1 MPWQAFFSL
10 LPYFLSSDAPQRKSR
25 PPYSARSPPPSG
37 ARPDKN
43 DCSLPSQ
50 QQARRPCPAL
60 QMKFPIPPA
69 ALSDDSDKTQQ
80 RPPMPPDLDRFPAS
94 VYTVFRFMSSGNR
107 TAVAPPTP
115 PGPKGSNGN
124 GCCRVSGSQKGATRL
139 RPFSLT
145 PPWLRHA
152 IRLSAGA
159 FFASL
164 CPRAASPR
172 NSRPRSTQKRRRQLS
187 PLPPPI
193 VPVRF
198 VQNRIRPDVPFRRSD
213 VRPSR
218 ERTRSRRNRPPER
231 LRA

>member
-1 MPWQAFFSL
+1 MVPRGRLELPRHSALPPQDSVSTNSTTWAQLSLYSKAHALASVFFTPSL
-10 LPYFLSSDAPQRKSR
+10 FSFQRRLAKEVEAALFRPQ
-25 PPYSARSPPPSG
+25 PPSFGPSATASPHVGTPG

-60 QMKFPIPPA
+60 QMRFPIPPT
-69 ALSDDSDKTQQ
+69 ALPDDSDKTQQ

-145 PPWLRHA
+145 PPWLRHD

-159 FFASL
+159 FFA
-164 CPRAASPR
+164 
-172 NSRPRSTQKRRRQLS
+172 
-187 PLPPPI
+187 
-193 VPVRF
+193 
-198 VQNRIRPDVPFRRSD
+198 
-213 VRPSR
+213 
-218 ERTRSRRNRPPER
+218 
-231 LRA
+231 